1 MKKLI
6 FTITFIFV
14 TKQCFAHSVG
24 YTILKNG
31 VGMKVFY
38 EDVEKTPMS
47 YAEVK
52 IYSPEDKN
60 IEFQSGVTDKNGC
73 FVFYPD
79 RTGKWKIEINDGM
92 GHGIIKEIEIS
103 EDLIPKVETTSQLP
117 LWKKILYGISIIFGF
132 TGVLFYILATKKVKK

>member
-6 FTITFIFV
+6 LAITFIFTV
-14 TKQCFAHSVG
+14 KQCFAHGVG

-31 VGMKVFY
+31 VGIKVFY
-38 EDVEKTPMS
+38 EDVEKTPIS

-79 RTGKWKIEINDGM
+79 RAGKWKIEVNDGM